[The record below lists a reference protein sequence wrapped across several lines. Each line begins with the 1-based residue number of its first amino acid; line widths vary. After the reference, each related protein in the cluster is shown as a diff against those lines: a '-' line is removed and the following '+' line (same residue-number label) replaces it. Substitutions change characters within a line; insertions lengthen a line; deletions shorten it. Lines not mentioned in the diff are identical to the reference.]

1 MRVLRR
7 AWPLAGVLFV
17 SLASTEVAWGEGRQ
31 PAPDLRPAASVD
43 GGLDTSFRLFGKT
56 WCLGGQPHAAV
67 CDFTLPDAAPVTT
80 AEPAGPAAERPL
92 DRFLAALRRMFGDAP
107 TATTT
112 ATGPAATP
120 ATSGG

>member
-17 SLASTEVAWGEGRQ
+17 SLATTEVAWGEGRQ

-43 GGLDTSFRLFGKT
+43 GERDTRFRLFGKT
-56 WCLGGQPHAAV
+56 WCLGGQPHAAA
-67 CDFTLPDAAPVTT
+67 CDFTLPAAAPGPTT
-80 AEPAGPAAERPL
+80 EPAGVATEGPL
-92 DRFLAALRRMFGDAP
+92 DRFQAALRRVFGGAP
-107 TATTT
+107 TSTTT
-112 ATGPAATP
+112 ATGPAATS